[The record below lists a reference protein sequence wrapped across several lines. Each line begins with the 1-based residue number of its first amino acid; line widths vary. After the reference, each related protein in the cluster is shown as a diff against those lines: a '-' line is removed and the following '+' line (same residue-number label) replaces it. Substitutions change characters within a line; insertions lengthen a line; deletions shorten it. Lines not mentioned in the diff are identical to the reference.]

1 MLGGMSPETPPHADE
16 IERITSRIRQ
26 VDLAKALAA
35 RGKVAEALQLL
46 RTVRDMYDEPA
57 KRQLV
62 DWMIRDLER
71 QGAVDG
77 PPSDVA
83 SI

>member
-1 MLGGMSPETPPHADE
+1 MSDQPPHADE
-16 IERITSRIRQ
+16 VERITSRIRQ

-35 RGKVAEALQLL
+35 RGNVDEALRLL
-46 RTVRDMYDEPA
+46 TKVRDMYDEPA

-71 QGAVDG
+71 KQKPADGAET
-77 PPSDVA
+77 A
-83 SI
+83 